1 MSREA
6 ADFVLLERDL
16 DVIRRGV
23 EEGRKT
29 FANTLKCLLITTSAN
44 LGNMLSMAAASLFLP
59 FLPLLAGQIL
69 LNNFLSDVPAVGLA
83 DDSVDREL
91 IDKPRGW
98 DIQMIGRFMV
108 VFGCVSALFDFV
120 TFGALRTVFAATPAM
135 FRTGWF
141 VESLLTELVV
151 ALVVRTRRPF
161 YRSRPGSLLLWST
174 MAIVVLAF
182 AIPFLPFADVFGFVP
197 LPARLIVAIAGIT
210 IAYVAATELAKR
222 WFYDR
227 RNEGLSTSAAS

>member
-1 MSREA
+1 
-6 ADFVLLERDL
+6 
-16 DVIRRGV
+16 
-23 EEGRKT
+23 
-29 FANTLKCLLITTSAN
+29 
-44 LGNMLSMAAASLFLP
+44 MLSMAAASLFLP

-69 LNNFLSDVPAVGLA
+69 LNNFLSDVRRSAWP

-135 FRTGWF
+135 FPHR
-141 VESLLTELVV
+141 LV
-151 ALVVRTRRPF
+151 RRIPPHRAGGCAGGSYAPPF
-161 YRSRPGSLLLWST
+161 YRCRPGSLLLWST

-182 AIPFLPFADVFGFVP
+182 AIRSCRLRMSFGFVP